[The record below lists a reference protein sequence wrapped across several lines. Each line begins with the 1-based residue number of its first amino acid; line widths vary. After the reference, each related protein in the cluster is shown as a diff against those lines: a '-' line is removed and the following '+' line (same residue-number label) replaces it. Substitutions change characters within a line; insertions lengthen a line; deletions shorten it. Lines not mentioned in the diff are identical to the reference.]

1 VPVAVAIW
9 AVVAAVS
16 GGSFVG
22 IGIRTVGALAAAGL
36 AHRLYGAYA
45 FVPRADPM
53 ASVFVALLVCAAPDA
68 ESPVEAVRSLA
79 ALIALLG
86 CGDQVLRMHRQPSTS
101 GIGFRAGVLAGCA
114 AVLEPAT
121 VGGIAALY
129 AAQTL
134 ARPFSIREWLMAGI
148 GAVWPMALATGVTAV
163 RAALAG
169 ATGPDL
175 AAAVRSQWMPVG
187 PDLWERAGALSADV
201 GLASAGAGLA
211 VLALGGWVR
220 VLSARRAGG
229 LRAESTRLHL
239 FVFSL
244 VAAVGVAV
252 WPWGAGTMH
261 LWNIAAV
268 WCAFGLAGGAPEVR
282 HVGRAER
289 VLWWMGGALLAM
301 AVFAH

>member
-1 VPVAVAIW
+1 VPVAVVVW
-9 AVVAAVS
+9 AVVEAIS

-22 IGIRTVGALAAAGL
+22 IGIRAVGALAAAGV

-53 ASVFVALLVCAAPDA
+53 ASVFLALLVCAAPDA
-68 ESPVEAVRSLA
+68 DSPVEAVRSLA

-101 GIGFRAGVLAGCA
+101 GISFRAGVLAGCA

-148 GAVWPMALATGVTAV
+148 GAAWPMALATGATAV
-163 RAALAG
+163 RAALEG
-169 ATGPDL
+169 ATGPEL
-175 AAAVRSQWMPVG
+175 STALRSMWMPAG
-187 PDLWERAGALSADV
+187 PDLWERASAWSADI
-201 GLASAGAGLA
+201 GLYSAGAGLA
-211 VLALGGWVR
+211 VLAFGGWVR

-239 FVFSL
+239 FVFTL
-244 VAAVGVAV
+244 VTAAGVML
-252 WPWGAGTMH
+252 WPWGTGMLQVWTT
-261 LWNIAAV
+261 AAV

-282 HVGRAER
+282 NIGRAER
-289 VLWWMGGALLAM
+289 VLWWLGGALLAM